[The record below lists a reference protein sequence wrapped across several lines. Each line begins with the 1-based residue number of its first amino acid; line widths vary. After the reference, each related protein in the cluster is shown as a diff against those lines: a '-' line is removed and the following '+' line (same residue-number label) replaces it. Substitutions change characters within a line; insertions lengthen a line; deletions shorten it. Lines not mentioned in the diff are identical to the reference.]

1 MKKNYFLTLLL
12 TLCFSAFSFGQATD
26 LFISMYAEGSSNH
39 KFIEIYN
46 GTGAS
51 VDLSKYMLK
60 GSNNGGDWKAERD
73 VALTGTLASGDVYV
87 VSTDQADASILA
99 QADLQL
105 PYESPVHYNGDDAVG
120 LFKDNGSGTFVL
132 LDVVGVPTV
141 DPGTAWEV
149 AGVANAT
156 QNHTLTRKITVCSP
170 NTDWAASAGTDASNS
185 EWVVTNVDTE
195 WANLGSFTGC
205 SSSPS
210 LKIDSPTEG
219 STIDFTANPVVKF
232 TVTNFNVAASG
243 GDGFIKWKLDDVAQT
258 DKTDTSDI
266 TFAAT
271 AGTAYKV
278 YIELVDNS
286 GNPLGTP
293 VNATVN
299 FTVNHPCDLVLA
311 DISTMCDALT
321 TGADTFNGSIDF
333 TGGNTGVT
341 YTITAKDSNDNNVGT
356 IGGDNPSSAT
366 SGKITVTGIPE
377 GMDITVK
384 IVGDA
389 TSSCDYSRTLFSP
402 TCVPFPVVETF
413 DYTADSDLTASAN
426 WQTSSSSTDKVKVVT
441 GTIGNPFSAA
451 QFPNPTGNMVS
462 FDGGGADP
470 YIEFN
475 QQNTGIVYTSFI
487 FTATDISGLTK
498 TEGGYFAVLTQ
509 ASGSYRGRLW
519 LRQDATDNTKY
530 NVGVSATFNGTVYHT
545 TMHTPGE
552 EIFIVMGYDFTSN
565 EVKVWIDPDPA
576 TFSATIPTETIKV
589 TATGGDIPT
598 DLGRF
603 LLRQDSGSE
612 TPSIN
617 FDELRIST
625 NWTDVTPKGSTA
637 SVGENPIDGFAAY
650 PNPVRNGKLM
660 ITSATSDVKNVSIY
674 NVLGRKVFTETISG
688 TSKQL
693 NISSIKSGIYILKV
707 VEGTKSSTKKLVVR

>member
-1 MKKNYFLTLLL
+1 M
-12 TLCFSAFSFGQATD
+12 
-26 LFISMYAEGSSNH
+26 
-39 KFIEIYN
+39 
-46 GTGAS
+46 
-51 VDLSKYMLK
+51 
-60 GSNNGGDWKAERD
+60 
-73 VALTGTLASGDVYV
+73 
-87 VSTDQADASILA
+87 
-99 QADLQL
+99 QL
-105 PYESPVHYNGDDAVG
+105 PYESPVHFNGDDAIG
-120 LFKDNGSGTFVL
+120 LFKDDGSGTFVL

-149 AGVANAT
+149 AGVANGT

-170 NTDWAASAGTDASNS
+170 NTDWAVSAGTDASNS
-185 EWVVTNVDTE
+185 EWVVTDVDTE
-195 WANLGSFTGC
+195 WANVGSFSGC
-205 SSSPS
+205 SSSPV

-219 STIDFTANPVVKF
+219 ETIDYTATATVKF
-232 TVTNFNVAASG
+232 TVTNFSVAAGGS
-243 GDGFIKWKLDDVAQT
+243 GDGYIKWKLDDVAQA

-271 AGTAYKV
+271 AGTTYKV

-293 VNATVN
+293 INETVN
-299 FTVNHPCDLVLA
+299 FTVNHPCDLELA
-311 DISTMCDALT
+311 DISRTCDALT
-321 TGADTFNGSIDF
+321 SGADTFNGSIDF
-333 TGGNTGVT
+333 TGGNTGVV
-341 YTITAKDSNDNNVGT
+341 YTITAKDSNDNDVGT
-356 IGGDNPSSAT
+356 IGGDNPNSAT
-366 SGKITVTGIPE
+366 SGTITVTGLPE
-377 GMDITVK
+377 GTDVTIK
-384 IVGDA
+384 IVGG
-389 TSSCDYSRTLFSP
+389 TGSSCDLTRTLYSP
-402 TCVPFPVVETF
+402 TCVPFPIVDTF
-413 DYTADSDLTASAN
+413 DYTADTDLTASAN

-441 GTIGNPFSAA
+441 GTIGNPFSPE

-462 FDGGGADP
+462 FDGSGADP

-475 QQNTGIVYTSFI
+475 QQNSGIVYASFI
-487 FTATDISGLTK
+487 FTATDVSGLTN
-498 TEGGYFAVLTQ
+498 TDGGYFAVLTQ

-519 LRQDATDNTKY
+519 LRQDTTDNTKY
-530 NVGVSATFNGTVYHT
+530 NIGVSATFNGTVYHT

-552 EIFIVMGYDFTSN
+552 EVFIVMGYDFATN

-576 TFSATIPTETIKV
+576 SFSGTIPTETIKV
-589 TATGGDIPT
+589 TAAGDDIPS

-603 LLRQDSGSE
+603 LLRQDSSSE
-612 TPSIN
+612 TPEIN

-625 NWTDVTPKGSTA
+625 SWADVTPKGSTA

-650 PNPVRNGKLM
+650 PNPVKNGRLT

-674 NVLGRKVFTETISG
+674 NVLGRKVFTEIISG